1 MCVADPSCCR
11 FCDAEVED
19 NGAFGSPES
28 CESVVAIGAARRGA
42 EAPAV
47 ACWRIYDAEIE
58 FNDMFAR
65 FDPFASV
72 VGFGGTMKDA
82 GGVAEAVVNA

>member
-1 MCVADPSCCR
+1 M
-11 FCDAEVED
+11 
-19 NGAFGSPES
+19 
-28 CESVVAIGAARRGA
+28 VAIGAARRGA